1 MERDAGRERP
11 RRPERGSLID
21 EPARGQDGAA
31 TAAPEA
37 VPPRVAPSGRRMAS
51 AVLDALLLGV
61 ALGFIYVTELLF
73 ASESEQQVFAWGW
86 VVVFAP
92 LFFALYHAYGTGA
105 TPGQLEL
112 RIGLRDART
121 GERAGLARTIFRA
134 YLGFAFLGVAYFGYQ
149 YVGFAFL
156 VLALPAAADFVA
168 LLRGRSLRDRIT
180 GTRVVVI
187 ELEGRAPE
195 LAGATIPELVPIFE
209 PAPGTRRYL
218 RRGWRL
224 LRARPR
230 LVVGTV
236 AALDAVLLAVAAILS
251 FLIVADYSLEGAIAF
266 FAFFAIVLLA
276 AGIYWAYAAL
286 VVGVEDLRV
295 GGPDASV
302 WATLVRASQ
311 RANALTAALLILI
324 PLLVLGSY
332 LFLPMLL
339 VGRIALI
346 APALV
351 LEDSRVLG
359 AFRRSWQL
367 TEKKTMRLFGLYL
380 LSSGVLWAVVT
391 AAVILVY
398 AGAAIQSTVGLVVG
412 TGLAASLFVVALA
425 WLGAA
430 WALVYE
436 DARRLHPQEADT

>member
-1 MERDAGRERP
+1 MERDAGRQRP

-31 TAAPEA
+31 TALPEGVRPRGAPVA
-37 VPPRVAPSGRRMAS
+37 RRVAS
-51 AVLDALLLGV
+51 ALLDLLLLGV

-73 ASESEQQVFAWGW
+73 ASESERQVFAWGW

-112 RIGLRDART
+112 RIGLRDT
-121 GERAGLARTIFRA
+121 GTGKRAGLGRTIFRA
-134 YLGFAFLGVAYFGYQ
+134 YLGFAFLGSAYFGYV
-149 YVGFAFL
+149 YIGFAFL

-180 GTRVVVI
+180 GTTVVEI

-195 LAGATIPELVPIFE
+195 LAGATIPELAPIFE
-209 PAPGTRRYL
+209 RAPGTRQYL

-251 FLIVADYSLEGAIAF
+251 FLIAADLSVEAAIVV
-266 FAFFAIVLLA
+266 FAFVGIVLLA
-276 AGIYWAYAAL
+276 AGVYWTYAAL

-332 LFLPMLL
+332 LFFPVLL

-346 APALV
+346 PPALV

-359 AFRRSWQL
+359 AFRRSWRL
-367 TEKKTMRLFGLYL
+367 TEGQTMRLFGLYL
-380 LSSGVLWAVVT
+380 LSSLVISAVVV
-391 AAVILVY
+391 ASILLVSGAVLVHP
-398 AGAAIQSTVGLVVG
+398 TVGALVAIA
-412 TGLAASLFVVALA
+412 AASALFVLALA

-436 DARRLHPQEADT
+436 DARRLHPLEAEA